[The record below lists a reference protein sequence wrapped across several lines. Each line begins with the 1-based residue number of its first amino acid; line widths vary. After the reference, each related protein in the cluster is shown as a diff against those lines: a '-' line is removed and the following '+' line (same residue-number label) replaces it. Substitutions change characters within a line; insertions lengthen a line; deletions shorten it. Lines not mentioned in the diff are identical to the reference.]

1 MNKIIIPY
9 KNTNKQQ
16 TKFKKPG
23 KQVKE
28 RFLFL
33 YTEINFAGLSKMSEE
48 VEQFVLEEDEE
59 LQFNITLPDKECIV
73 LELTHGTA
81 EIFGFELQ
89 KEQKY
94 NFYNGTKFSLFTFHG
109 CTIQVK
115 GNCTPI
121 RSKDHPMI
129 MYLQIHAS
137 LEKLRKLAD
146 ESSASKKPEDQW
158 SNGPITMIVEPTD
171 VGKSTLCRL
180 LLNYGVRMGRRP
192 VFVDLDVGQGS
203 ISLPGKYILRKK
215 IQQNLDI
222 SCFISL
228 DKCFPKTDI

>member
-1 MNKIIIPY
+1 
-9 KNTNKQQ
+9 
-16 TKFKKPG
+16 
-23 KQVKE
+23 
-28 RFLFL
+28 
-33 YTEINFAGLSKMSEE
+33 MSEE

-158 SNGPITMIVEPTD
+158 SNGPITMIVGPTD

-203 ISLPGKYILRKK
+203 ISLPGKYILREKN
-215 IQQNLDI
+215 QQNLDI

>member
-1 MNKIIIPY
+1 MRFFLDFLKIS
-9 KNTNKQQ
+9 
-16 TKFKKPG
+16 G
-23 KQVKE
+23 W
-28 RFLFL
+28 L
-33 YTEINFAGLSKMSEE
+33 
-48 VEQFVLEEDEE
+48 
-59 LQFNITLPDKECIV
+59 C
-73 LELTHGTA
+73 
-81 EIFGFELQ
+81 
-89 KEQKY
+89 
-94 NFYNGTKFSLFTFHG
+94 
-109 CTIQVK
+109 
-115 GNCTPI
+115 

-137 LEKLRKLAD
+137 LEKIRKLAD
-146 ESSASKKPEDQW
+146 ESSASKKPEEQW
-158 SNGPITMIVEPTD
+158 SNGPITMIVGPTD